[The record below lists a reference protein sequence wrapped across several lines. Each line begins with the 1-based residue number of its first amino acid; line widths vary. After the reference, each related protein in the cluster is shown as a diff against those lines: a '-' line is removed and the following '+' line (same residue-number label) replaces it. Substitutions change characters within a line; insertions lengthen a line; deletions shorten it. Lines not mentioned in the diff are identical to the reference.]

1 MPAKTKV
8 ANNPSA
14 RLKTVKEVALEDNVS
29 EKTVRR
35 AISAGLLE
43 VIRVGPGGRLVRI
56 HPEAHVA
63 YRRRCAW
70 QAQRPS
76 KSL

>member
-1 MPAKTKV
+1 MPAKSKN
-8 ANNPSA
+8 ANDPGV

-43 VIRVGPGGRLVRI
+43 VIRVGPGGRLIRI
-56 HPEAHVA
+56 HPEAHTA
-63 YRRRCAW
+63 YRRRCFW
-70 QAQRPS
+70 QE
-76 KSL
+76 